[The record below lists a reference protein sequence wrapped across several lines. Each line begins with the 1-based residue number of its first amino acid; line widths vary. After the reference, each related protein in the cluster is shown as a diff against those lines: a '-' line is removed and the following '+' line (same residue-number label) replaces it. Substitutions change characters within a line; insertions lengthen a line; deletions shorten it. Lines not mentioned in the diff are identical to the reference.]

1 MPLSRNENEGSEDS
15 GKNLFGKD
23 IELVHLDKN
32 YGAFTCGPIGGL
44 REIDRPR
51 VKAAEPILL
60 NVRRKKSVRENI
72 WSKGG
77 DDPQGEEPKK
87 YSVEPLT
94 NPQLCDSLREAIRT
108 LA

>member
-1 MPLSRNENEGSEDS
+1 MPFSRNENEGSEAS

-23 IELVHLDKN
+23 IELVHLDKH
-32 YGAFTCGPIGGL
+32 YGAFTGWPVGGL
-44 REIDRPR
+44 REINRLR

-77 DDPQGEEPKK
+77 NDPQGEEPKK
-87 YSVEPLT
+87 NSVEPLT
-94 NPQLCDSLREAIRT
+94 NTQLCDSLREAIRT

>member
-15 GKNLFGKD
+15 GKNLLGKD

-32 YGAFTCGPIGGL
+32 YGAFTGGPIGGL
-44 REIDRPR
+44 REIDRPS
-51 VKAAEPILL
+51 VKASEPILL

-77 DDPQGEEPKK
+77 NDPLREEPEKS
-87 YSVEPLT
+87 SVEPLT
-94 NPQLCDSLREAIRT
+94 NTQLCDSLREAIRT